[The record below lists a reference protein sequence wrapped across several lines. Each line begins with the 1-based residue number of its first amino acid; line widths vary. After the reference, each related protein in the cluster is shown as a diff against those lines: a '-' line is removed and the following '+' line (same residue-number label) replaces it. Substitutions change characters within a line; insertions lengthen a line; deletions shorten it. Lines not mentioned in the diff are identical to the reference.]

1 MRATGWR
8 VGWGIGAS
16 AAVSLAALAVAG
28 VAAASL
34 AGCNAERKQ
43 DCDALLGAMKPLETG
58 TPGAD
63 VVDGVSKQ
71 VAGLQLHDDTLRIYA
86 KNYRDTLGVLSS
98 TITLKAS
105 ASAPDG
111 TDDVVKKKL
120 QEARTDASDV
130 ARYCA
135 N

>member
-8 VGWGIGAS
+8 VGSSW
-16 AAVSLAALAVAG
+16 AVAVVAG
-28 VAAASL
+28 AVAAASL

-58 TPGAD
+58 TPSVD

-86 KNYRDTLGVLSS
+86 KNYRETLGMLSS
-98 TITLKAS
+98 TVALKAS
-105 ASAPDG
+105 PNAPDG
-111 TDDVVKKKL
+111 TDDVIKKKL

>member
-1 MRATGWR
+1 MSTQ
-8 VGWGIGAS
+8 GWGVWSWVGVGA
-16 AAVSLAALAVAG
+16 VLAAG
-28 VAAASL
+28 

-43 DCDALLGAMKPLETG
+43 DCDALLAAMKPLDQG
-58 TPGAD
+58 TPSVE

-86 KNYRDTLGVLSS
+86 KNYRETLGVLSS
-98 TITLKAS
+98 TIALKAS
-105 ASAPDG
+105 PNAPDG
-111 TDDVVKKKL
+111 TDEVVKQKL
-120 QEARTDASDV
+120 KAARTDAADV